1 MNADQVRAIVNAK
14 YPNAMKSPLAQMFA
28 QTIVND
34 EADQATD
41 FASLQARASAAQI
54 RSDAVAHAESCLN
67 ACGGWE
73 IESLGFNIECN
84 FDGLDAEECDDIAEA
99 VMRKHGLL

>member
-1 MNADQVRAIVNAK
+1 MNANQVRAYINAK
-14 YPNAMKSPLAQMFA
+14 YPSAAESPLAHLFA
-28 QTIVND
+28 EVAATDKADQTI
-34 EADQATD
+34 A
-41 FASLQARASAAQI
+41 FAGLQARASAAQI

-99 VMRKHGLL
+99 VMRKRGLL